1 MRSCAGAASALFW
14 AASSTTAF
22 EPFRKIMCEAETG
35 PKMLSRTAVC
45 RFSHILIKYSGHSPR
60 SQRNCP
66 PCHLSQLS
74 AADNR
79 AQKSLFRWVL
89 LNTV

>member
-35 PKMLSRTAVC
+35 PKMSAQSEELSTLSSLPT
-45 RFSHILIKYSGHSPR
+45 FSRRQQGAKIPFQMGV
-60 SQRNCP
+60 
-66 PCHLSQLS
+66 
-74 AADNR
+74 
-79 AQKSLFRWVL
+79 AQHRLTK
-89 LNTV
+89 